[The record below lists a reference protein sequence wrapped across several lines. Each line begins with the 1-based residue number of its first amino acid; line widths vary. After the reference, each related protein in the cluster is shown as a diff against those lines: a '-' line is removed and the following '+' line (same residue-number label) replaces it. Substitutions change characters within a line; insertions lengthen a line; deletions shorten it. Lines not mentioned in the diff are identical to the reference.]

1 MTKPTRPVRDS
12 ERVIPDK
19 RVPGMKPN
27 ANAVARL
34 LERSRALHR
43 SALPAG
49 NRKQR
54 PTNWVE
60 TLKEA
65 KALREQA
72 FALDPNRETR
82 GWLEEQDI
90 TPSGFDSHVVLTAFY
105 GSL

>member
-1 MTKPTRPVRDS
+1 MPKPTRPVRDA

-19 RVPGMKPN
+19 RIPGMKPN

-49 NRKQR
+49 SGKKR
-54 PTNWVE
+54 PVDWKAN
-60 TLKEA
+60 LLEA

-82 GWLEEQDI
+82 GWVEEQDI